1 MIASLQPK
9 EQQIGFSDLAAQKA
23 LKKVRNHPLL
33 RIKEKFPFDR
43 FREILTKLYSQN
55 GRPGFD
61 PVKMLCL
68 LLLGKLQNL
77 SDKRLETDVTVNL
90 LYREF
95 CGWGMDDDTPDHST
109 LSRFR
114 DRIAPVW
121 PEIWA
126 EMLDWLRE
134 NRLLNS
140 ELLIIDATDIKAQGR
155 FRKPPD
161 SGGSS
166 SEDKYAKQTDPDARH
181 GYKKKDKPFF
191 GYKSHVITDAKSD
204 MVVAIE
210 TTPGN
215 VHDGVMLPKL
225 VPRLRYKPFEVS
237 ADKIYWSLTN
247 RRFLLSQGIAD
258 GIIPN
263 SKTPGPRK
271 LAHLLRKRIERINSL
286 LKCMF
291 GLARTRFFGLK
302 NVDLDQKL
310 GGFAV
315 NLVNL
320 LRTSQM

>member
-1 MIASLQPK
+1 MSLQSK
-9 EQQIGFSDLAAQKA
+9 ERQIGFSDLAAQNA
-23 LKKVRNHPLL
+23 LKKVRNHPLF
-33 RIKEKFPFDR
+33 RIKEHFPFER
-43 FREILTKLYSQN
+43 FRPILAQRYSQN

-114 DRIAPVW
+114 DRIAPAW
-121 PEIWA
+121 PAIWA

-134 NRLLNS
+134 NGLLSS

-155 FRKPPD
+155 FRKPPNSD
-161 SGGSS
+161 GSS
-166 SEDKYAKQTDPDARH
+166 SDEKYVEQTDPDARH
-181 GYKKKDKPFF
+181 GYKKKDKPFY
-191 GYKSHVITDAKSD
+191 GYKAHVIVDAKSD
-204 MVVAIE
+204 MVTAIE

-215 VHDGVMLPKL
+215 VHDGVMLSKL
-225 VPRLRYKPFEVS
+225 VPRLRYKPFEMT
-237 ADKIYWSLTN
+237 ADKIYWSQANL
-247 RRFLLSQGIAD
+247 RFLRNQGIAD

-263 SKTPGPRK
+263 TKTPGPRK

-291 GLARTRFFGLK
+291 GLAKTRFCGLK
-302 NVDLDQKL
+302 NVDLDLKL

-320 LRTSQM
+320 LRPIQM